1 MLTENTNTDDSI
13 LYRLIPIIG
22 FLGVFVYILSMSMPA
37 WLNVALIFASLSG
50 ITVAVLGDCNRFSL
64 KLPLVLPV
72 VIFILLGFL
81 SILMSID
88 LKTSL
93 APTLTLIPAILIY
106 FLIVE
111 LFNINHV
118 KWLYLTF
125 SIVAI
130 IISIILLI
138 VFFKSTGHSRFGWI
152 AEAKHPLLVVP
163 NDLIVLSLIAP
174 LSFSLLYQKPISIM
188 GILAFISLLLSLSV
202 VVLFQSRGAVLTLLF
217 SVGCAAILLWPKR
230 LKALA
235 ILIVLAIVLISIVI
249 LIDYTQNFIL
259 YKRVTNDSLGRIRL
273 WLLAWAMFL
282 DAPLL
287 GHGIH
292 TFGLLFKTYCQT
304 LNIHPNPPAP
314 WAHNL
319 YLDTLAGQ
327 GIVGLASL
335 VTVLLNSLW
344 RSWQTRKAKSKDV
357 GILSMGAL
365 AAMLGF
371 CFAAIFEISF
381 IRYWSVTIF
390 FSLLGIITVLYF
402 LGYIGSHDSVDNNL
416 EKGII

>member
-1 MLTENTNTDDSI
+1 
-13 LYRLIPIIG
+13 
-22 FLGVFVYILSMSMPA
+22 MPA
-37 WLNVALIFASLSG
+37 WLNVALVFASLSG
-50 ITVAVLGDCNRFSL
+50 IVVAALGDCNRFSL

-72 VIFILLGFL
+72 GIFVFL
-81 SILMSID
+81 SFLSVLMSID

-93 APTLTLIPAILIY
+93 GPTLTLIPAILIY

-118 KWLYLTF
+118 KLLYLTF

-130 IISIILLI
+130 IIGITLLI
-138 VFFKSTGHSRFGWI
+138 VFFKSTGHSRFVWI

-188 GILAFISLLLSLSV
+188 GILAFISLLLSISV
-202 VVLFQSRGAVLTLLF
+202 VVFFQSRGAVLTLLF
-217 SVGCAAILLWPKR
+217 SVSCAAILLWPKR
-230 LKALA
+230 LKTLA
-235 ILIVLAIVLISIVI
+235 ILIVLAIVLVSIVI
-249 LIDYTQNFIL
+249 LVDYTQNFVL
-259 YKRVTNDSLGRIRL
+259 YKRVTNDSLNRIQE
-273 WLLAWAMFL
+273 WLLAWGMFL
-282 DAPLL
+282 DAPFL

-292 TFGLLFKTYCQT
+292 TFGLLFKTYSQI
-304 LNIHPNPPAP
+304 LNIYPNPPAP

-327 GIVGLASL
+327 GIVGLVSL

-344 RSWQTRKAKSKDV
+344 ISWKTRKAKLKEVS
-357 GILSMGAL
+357 ILSKGAL

-390 FSLLGIITVLYF
+390 FALLAIITVLYLLSG
-402 LGYIGSHDSVDNNL
+402 LGNRDSVDNNL
-416 EKGII
+416 EEGVIL